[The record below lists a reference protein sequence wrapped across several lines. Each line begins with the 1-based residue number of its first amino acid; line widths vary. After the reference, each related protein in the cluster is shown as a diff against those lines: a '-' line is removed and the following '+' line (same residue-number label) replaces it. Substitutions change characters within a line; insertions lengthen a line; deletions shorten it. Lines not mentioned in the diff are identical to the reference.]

1 MVGGI
6 AGDIAGD
13 TPVFDCHVD
22 ADLQGDNTIGGV
34 VGFSARAAVHHNY
47 AEGTLTLNTTATTGK
62 VGGIIGE
69 IETDAVGMDS
79 SIVLN
84 NCLVG
89 ISAITVPEGK
99 DVIAHR
105 VVGFTSA
112 NNYEYDWDNIDWDKP
127 QSEWPRLYYGAEK
140 FIQHNYVVSDLALLD
155 ESIAAADSTTEGATL
170 AAAQMTKEWLVEQ
183 GFTFG
188 ENMAEPWV
196 LDEDGLRVWI
206 EGLEIADGVDNIVI
220 GEDITVED
228 GILNANGDVA
238 VYTINGML
246 VLQGHDTVNIATLG
260 QGIYIVTVTNNA
272 HRAALKVMIP

>member
-1 MVGGI
+1 M
-6 AGDIAGD
+6 A
-13 TPVFDCHVD
+13 
-22 ADLQGDNTIGGV
+22 
-34 VGFSARAAVHHNY
+34 
-47 AEGTLTLNTTATTGK
+47 
-62 VGGIIGE
+62 
-69 IETDAVGMDS
+69 
-79 SIVLN
+79 
-84 NCLVG
+84 
-89 ISAITVPEGK
+89 EGK

-112 NNYEYDWDNIDWDKP
+112 NNYEYDWDNIDWSQP

-170 AAAQMTKEWLVEQ
+170 AAAQMTKEWLAEQ
-183 GFTFG
+183 GFAFG

-220 GEDITVED
+220 GEDITLED